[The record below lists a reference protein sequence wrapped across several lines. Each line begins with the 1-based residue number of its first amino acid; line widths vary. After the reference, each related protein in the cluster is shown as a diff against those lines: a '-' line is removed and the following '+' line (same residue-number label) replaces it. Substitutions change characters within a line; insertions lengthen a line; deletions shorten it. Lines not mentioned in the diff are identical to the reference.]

1 MSELAAESVAA
12 VETAPA
18 VDASASPFSEGVRAK
33 LAAAAANAKAA
44 KEQALES
51 THDEP
56 AQEPSTVDDQEAAGQ
71 ADEAK
76 AEQASE
82 AKPELDKVFAELD
95 AATERVAKQWEEAQ
109 ALRNKFEKLGH
120 LHETFVEDPV
130 ASVRAFVLDALG
142 IDDKSPDAE
151 RHFLEVLT
159 ELNVEAGGDLV
170 PTERK
175 YETLKKRT
183 EREKTAR
190 ERRAARDA
198 DAKKASDEEATKAA
212 NLKAAHEHIRESK
225 KVFDSVRE
233 IEDGEEEPLRPYPYL
248 ALEPDF
254 DAQIYDLANERFL
267 RTGVVPAIDAVAAE
281 VNERIKKKFERRI
294 KRFQSPA
301 QPSTQAPK
309 ASTQTVATSKAPRA
323 TTKASAPATEES
335 SEAWSRDGSRN
346 KLLERFRGSVR

>member
-1 MSELAAESVAA
+1 MSELATESVAA
-12 VETAPA
+12 VESAPV

-33 LAAAAANAKAA
+33 LAAAAASAKAN

-51 THDEP
+51 TDTEP
-56 AQEPSTVDDQEAAGQ
+56 EQEQASVDNQEATGQ
-71 ADEAK
+71 TDEAK
-76 AEQASE
+76 TEQASE

-109 ALRNKFEKLGH
+109 ALRSKFEKLGK
-120 LHETFVEDPV
+120 LHETFAEDPV

-159 ELNVEAGGDLV
+159 ELNVDAGGDLV

-212 NLKAAHEHIRESK
+212 NLKAAHEHIK
-225 KVFDSVRE
+225 QSVNVE
-233 IEDGEEEPLRPYPYL
+233 AYPYL
-248 ALEPDF
+248 DF
-254 DAQIYDLANERFL
+254 VDDYEARIYDLANTKYM
-267 RTGVVPAIDAVAAE
+267 RTGVVPAIEAVAAE
-281 VNERIKKKFERRI
+281 VNAQLKEKFEPRT
-294 KRFQSPA
+294 KRLSPA
-301 QPSTQAPK
+301 QPSTQATK

-323 TTKASAPATEES
+323 TTKACASIASPS
-335 SEAWSRDGSRN
+335 SPRSTSR
-346 KLLERFRGSVR
+346 